1 MTGSSAEDGLV
12 VLSFADGGLDPFAVE
27 LADSGLDLCSRV
39 LGSIPE
45 EGLDPVLPPF
55 AEEGL
60 DCFASLSADE
70 GLDCCVS
77 SSADEGLVDSSSS
90 FLVAALGSSAT
101 VSTDDGLDPFSAV
114 IKSFLLVADLSFV
127 PVGEFALDPFPPPF
141 AELGLDPFPPP
152 SNASDESGSVFAD
165 SGRGSSLRFFAANL
179 TFAAG

>member
-1 MTGSSAEDGLV
+1 MTGSLAEDGLV

-27 LADSGLDLCSRV
+27 LADSGLDLCSV
-39 LGSIPE
+39 VSGSIPE

-70 GLDCCVS
+70 GLDCFVFI
-77 SSADEGLVDSSSS
+77 SADEGLVDSSSS
-90 FLVAALGSSAT
+90 FLVAALGSSET

-114 IKSFLLVADLSFV
+114 IKSLLLVAAKIFSDLSFV

-141 AELGLDPFPPP
+141 AKLGLDPFPPP
-152 SNASDESGSVFAD
+152 SVASDEAASVFAE
-165 SGRGSSLRFFAANL
+165 SGRVSSL
-179 TFAAG
+179 